1 MYPSLGPKPDQE
13 DEKAKTKSVFMECLS
28 EIALTA
34 EGDGYGF
41 TKLEIDRE
49 EITDIYDILT
59 SYPNLRKINMMGN
72 LIKDISTITTIPY
85 LLNLDTSRNQI
96 EDITC
101 FTIDDKL
108 QYL

>member
-1 MYPSLGPKPDQE
+1 
-13 DEKAKTKSVFMECLS
+13 MECLS
-28 EIALTA
+28 EIDLTA
-34 EGDGYGF
+34 EGDAYGF

-85 LLNLDTSRNQI
+85 LLTLDTSRNQI
-96 EDITC
+96 ADISC
-101 FTIDDKL
+101 FTIGDKL